1 MIISIFSFCESDHA
15 LHFTYFGLP
24 QIELWVLF
32 LQLRRY
38 VDYGAS
44 WRS

>member
-1 MIISIFSFCESDHA
+1 MSDYT
-15 LHFTYFGLP
+15 LHFTYIRLP
-24 QIELWVLF
+24 HFELLVVF